1 MKNLPGCIDSKA
13 TNTSVS
19 GCISALVGVV
29 TVVVVDPD
37 TADTG
42 GGCVTMET
50 VEGWRTGREGLGL
63 PGALLPSWFNGILV
77 AGAWLKNGYKTHLIL
92 LIQGCF
98 KNQ

>member
-1 MKNLPGCIDSKA
+1 MGENLPGCIDSNA

-19 GCISALVGVV
+19 GCISALVGVL

-42 GGCVTMET
+42 GGCVTVAA

-63 PGALLPSWFNGILV
+63 FDALLPSWFNGILG
-77 AGAWLKNGYKTHLIL
+77 AGA
-92 LIQGCF
+92 
-98 KNQ
+98 